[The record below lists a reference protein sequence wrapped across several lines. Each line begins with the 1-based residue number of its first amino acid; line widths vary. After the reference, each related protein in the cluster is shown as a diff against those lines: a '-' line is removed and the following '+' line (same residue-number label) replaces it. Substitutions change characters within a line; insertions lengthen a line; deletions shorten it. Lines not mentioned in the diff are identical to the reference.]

1 MTESLGYRPC
11 VGMMVFNRSNQIF
24 VAKRLD
30 NPSDAWQ
37 MPQGGIDEGEAP
49 REAAFRELSEEIGT
63 ANVEV
68 VAETDDW
75 LRYDLP
81 KELIGKLWKGRFRG
95 QEQKWFLM
103 RFSGKDSEIDLNT
116 HKPEFSNW
124 KWADVSAVPSLIVPF
139 KRDLYRELV
148 RRFQHL
154 VEKG

>member
-1 MTESLGYRPC
+1 MTESLSYRPC

-81 KELIGKLWKGRFRG
+81 KELMGKLWKGRFRG

-124 KWADVSAVPSLIVPF
+124 KWADVSAIPSLIVPF

>member
-11 VGMMVFNRSNQIF
+11 VGMMVFNRSKQVF

-37 MPQGGIDEGEAP
+37 MPQGGIDKGEAP

-81 KELIGKLWKGRFRG
+81 RELIGKLWKGRYRG

-116 HKPEFSNW
+116 YKPEFSNW
-124 KWADVSAVPSLIVPF
+124 KWADVSAIPGLIVPF

-154 VEKG
+154 VEDG

>member
-11 VGMMVFNRSNQIF
+11 VGMMVFNRSSQIF

-81 KELIGKLWKGRFRG
+81 KELMGKLWKGRFRG

-103 RFSGKDSEIDLNT
+103 RFSGQDSEIDLNT